1 MPKDFF
7 KTQNCRSIAS
17 LKAGAKIHVIGVSG
31 VAMAQL
37 AIQLAKHGF
46 NVSGSDKD
54 FWEPMGSLLKKSN
67 VSTKHLYKR
76 EHVPLDADL
85 VVIGNAISYG
95 NDEVA
100 VVEENNLPYTCFPKA
115 LFETVIAN
123 HHSIVVSGTHG
134 KTTTTALTA
143 FVLSQISNDPS
154 YFIGGASQDLPES
167 LHAGRGQFS
176 VVEGD
181 EYDSAFFAK
190 VPKFSFYKPNTCI
203 VNAIEFDHADIY
215 PDVEAIKREFD
226 GMVRGMTAQ
235 DLAVCAIDFP
245 HVAQLCARWKEDTK
259 AKVITFGESL
269 DADVRLIE
277 RKASGFSQQVRC
289 VSKQWGEFSLD
300 VPMSGAYNAKN
311 AVAVYITC
319 RSLGFKHAEI
329 CSAIKKFQRVKRRQ
343 EIRFDQD
350 GITLIEDF
358 AHHPTAVL
366 ETLQGIREAFPDRRL
381 WAIFEPRSNT
391 SRRKVFQDDYI
402 KAFTVADQALLARV
416 EQKSIDSGHELLDVS
431 TLAEKIS
438 TAGTP
443 TRCPGVAPEIQAIL
457 EKEVRS
463 GDVVVIMSNG
473 AFGGL
478 IASYETSLRAR
489 H

>member
-7 KTQNCRSIAS
+7 KIDNCRSISS
-17 LKAGAKIHVIGVSG
+17 LKPGAKIHVIGVAG

-37 AIQLAKHGF
+37 AIQLAKQGF

-67 VSTKHLYKR
+67 VQTKHLYKR

-85 VVIGNAISYG
+85 VVIGNAVSYG
-95 NDEVA
+95 NDEVC
-100 VVEENNLPYTCFPKA
+100 VVEEKNLPYTCFPKA
-115 LFETVIAN
+115 LFETVISGR
-123 HHSIVVSGTHG
+123 HSIVVSGTHG

-143 FVLSQISNDPS
+143 FVLSQISQDPS

-167 LHAGRGQFS
+167 LHAGRGKFS

-190 VPKFSFYKPNTCI
+190 VPKFTFYKPNTCI

-226 GMVRGMTAQ
+226 GMVRKMTGA
-235 DLAVCAIDFP
+235 DLAICAVDFP
-245 HVAQLCARWKEDTK
+245 HVAQLVTNWKETSA
-259 AKVITFGESL
+259 AKILTFGESSS
-269 DADVRLIE
+269 ADVRLVG
-277 RKASGFSQQVRC
+277 RKPLGFSQH
-289 VSKQWGEFSLD
+289 VSCASKAWGNFELL
-300 VPMSGAYNAKN
+300 VPMSGSYNAKN
-311 AVAVYITC
+311 AIAVYIAC
-319 RSLGFKHAEI
+319 RSLGFEHQQIAQ
-329 CSAIKKFQRVKRRQ
+329 AISKFQRVKRRQ
-343 EIRFDQD
+343 EVRFD
-350 GITLIEDF
+350 GKGVTLIEDF

-366 ETLQGIREAFPDRRL
+366 ETLQGIREAFPQRRL
-381 WAIFEPRSNT
+381 WAVFEPRSNT

-402 KAFTVADQALLARV
+402 KAFTIADLALLAKV

-431 TLAEKIS
+431 TLADKIS
-438 TAGTP
+438 DSGTP
-443 TRCPGVAPEIQAIL
+443 TRCPGLAPEIQAIL
-457 EKEVRS
+457 EKEVAS

-478 IASYETSLRAR
+478 ISAFEASLRAR
-489 H
+489 V